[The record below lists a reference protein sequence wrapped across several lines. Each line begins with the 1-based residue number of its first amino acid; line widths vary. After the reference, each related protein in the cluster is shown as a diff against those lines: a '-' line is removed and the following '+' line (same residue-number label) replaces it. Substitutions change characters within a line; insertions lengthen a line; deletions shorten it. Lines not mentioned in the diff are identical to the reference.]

1 MSDELVILV
10 PALDRPHNVEPLL
23 DSIEEATPGAR
34 TLFLCDEGDDEEIDA
49 VLADKRA
56 HLDIS
61 GGNYARK
68 INRGIQITA
77 EPLIFCGADDLR
89 FRPGWLEAARSRIR
103 GVVGINDM
111 LVRNREHTT
120 HFLVARS
127 YAERGTIDCEPGL
140 LCERYRHNFVDDEL
154 IATAR
159 KRGLYDYAPD
169 AEVEHLHPVARKAPM
184 DQTYIA
190 GMAAMQPDRDLFQDR
205 RKMWT

>member
-1 MSDELVILV
+1 MSGELVILV
-10 PALDRPHNVEPLL
+10 PVLGRPDNVGPLL
-23 DSIEEATPGAR
+23 DSIEGATPGAR
-34 TLFLCDEGDDEEIDA
+34 TLFLCDVGDDAEIDA

-61 GGNYARK
+61 GGNYAQK

-89 FRPGWLEAARSRIR
+89 FRPGWLEAARSRLR

-127 YAERGTIDCEPGL
+127 YAERGTTDGEPGL

-169 AEVEHLHPVARKAPM
+169 AEVEHLHPVNRKARL
-184 DQTYIA
+184 DRTYLA
-190 GMAAMQPDRDLFQDR
+190 GMEAMEHDRAIYRERESL
-205 RKMWT
+205 WT